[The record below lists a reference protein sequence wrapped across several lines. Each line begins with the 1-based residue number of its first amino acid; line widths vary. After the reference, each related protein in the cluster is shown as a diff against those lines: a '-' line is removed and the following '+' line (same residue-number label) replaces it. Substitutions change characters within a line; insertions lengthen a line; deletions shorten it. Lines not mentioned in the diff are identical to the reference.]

1 MHKTTEGMTQKEV
14 AEALRWSPQYVAQ
27 LEKSGLR
34 KLAILLRWY
43 RITKEDLRHAA

>member
-1 MHKTTEGMTQKEV
+1 MNRTAEGMTQKEV
-14 AEALRWSPQYVAQ
+14 AEALGWSPQYVAQ
-27 LEKSGLR
+27 LEKSAIR